1 MLTTPRKRSKSSP
14 KGDHLDSCA
23 YCGATFY
30 RSQLVRKENGML
42 ACRVDCAKGRDEV
55 QLSRLNAEHAASR
68 IDKTVGE
75 GGVNHNAVTL
85 PVIQRT
91 TAADILRYL
100 S

>member
-1 MLTTPRKRSKSSP
+1 MLSTPRRRPKHSP
-14 KGDHLDSCA
+14 KGDHLDTCA
-23 YCGATFY
+23 ICGAVFY
-30 RSQLVRKENGML
+30 RSQLLRKEAGYL

-68 IDKTVGE
+68 IGSTPGE
-75 GGVNHNAVTL
+75 GGADRDAITL

-100 S
+100 A